1 MRDTGTELGCLGEVD
16 PDVLS
21 AFGLGGR
28 TERVGWIEVDL
39 GLVLT
44 APRRPL
50 QARPVSRFPSSDVD
64 LAFVVDEATAAGAV
78 EDTLAAAGGDLL
90 VDLTLF
96 DVYRGEGLPRGH
108 RSLAFRLRFCALD
121 HTLTDEEVGEARRRC
136 IEAVESAH
144 RAALRGG

>member
-1 MRDTGTELGCLGEVD
+1 MRIGIAGASGYTGAELLRLCADHPQL
-16 PDVLS
+16 DV
-21 AFGLGGR
+21 
-28 TERVGWIEVDL
+28 VW
-39 GLVLT
+39 
-44 APRRPL
+44 
-50 QARPVSRFPSSDVD
+50 
-64 LAFVVDEATAAGAV
+64 AGAV
-78 EDTLAAAGGDLL
+78 EETLARVGGDLL
-90 VDLTLF
+90 VDQTLF